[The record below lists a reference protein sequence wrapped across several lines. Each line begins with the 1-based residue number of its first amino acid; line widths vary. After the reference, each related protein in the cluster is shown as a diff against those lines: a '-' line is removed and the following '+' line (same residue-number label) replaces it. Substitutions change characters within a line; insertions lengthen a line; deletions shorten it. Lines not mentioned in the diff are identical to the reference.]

1 MTLPC
6 YHSLLTPDRVYTAL
20 PPAHR
25 RPNPK
30 PSMQP
35 YGHVTRPLPPNR
47 SVGRTLWY
55 SPIVHHKDSTACNF
69 HLSNPVTGVYRSYTP
84 GWGFLSWDLL
94 DAAATRSS
102 AVAALRGTA
111 VPRCTSLCSGSLRV
125 SVFFSFFFLS
135 FFLFCPRL
143 SVLHS
148 IWQRGKS
155 VPELAG
161 SAIPCAECSLE
172 GIKPPPPSPPS
183 PREPKMRNERV

>member
-1 MTLPC
+1 MGRAGGHMTLPC

-125 SVFFSFFFLS
+125 SVFFSFFLS
-135 FFLFCPRL
+135 FLPPAKCITQYMAAR
-143 SVLHS
+143 
-148 IWQRGKS
+148 QKC
-155 VPELAG
+155 AG
-161 SAIPCAECSLE
+161 AGGL
-172 GIKPPPPSPPS
+172 GDTL
-183 PREPKMRNERV
+183 R